1 MSGGHLCEA
10 EAPTEP
16 AGETVIRRL
25 AIRPLSLRSRVNGC
39 GNPFF
44 FSITD
49 FFARSARNKKRGGYI
64 AVSQSVDKP
73 QVLFLRRLRRI
84 YVFSLTRAAK
94 KHLVSEKPLIQRFFK
109 GTGVVLAGIECSPKI
124 SDFRANGIP
133 VQERVDFFDTLRGGY
148 IAVSFLLY
156 IKTANIA

>member
-1 MSGGHLCEA
+1 MTKLLKLKA
-10 EAPTEP
+10 
-16 AGETVIRRL
+16 RL
-25 AIRPLSLRSRVNGC
+25 YLQTR
-39 GNPFF
+39 
-44 FSITD
+44 
-49 FFARSARNKKRGGYI
+49 
-64 AVSQSVDKP
+64 QSVDKP

-133 VQERVDFFDTLRGGY
+133 VQERVDFFDTLNPRTSCEVRGF
-148 IAVSFLLY
+148 S
-156 IKTANIA
+156 

>member
-1 MSGGHLCEA
+1 MNNK
-10 EAPTEP
+10 
-16 AGETVIRRL
+16 RL
-25 AIRPLSLRSRVNGC
+25 KC
-39 GNPFF
+39 
-44 FSITD
+44 
-49 FFARSARNKKRGGYI
+49 KKTGFRLF
-64 AVSQSVDKP
+64 QSVDKI

-133 VQERVDFFDTLRGGY
+133 VQERVDFFDTLKQ
-148 IAVSFLLY
+148 AFACFFNSN
-156 IKTANIA
+156 NI

>member
-1 MSGGHLCEA
+1 MKSPCDY
-10 EAPTEP
+10 T
-16 AGETVIRRL
+16 
-25 AIRPLSLRSRVNGC
+25 AI
-39 GNPFF
+39 
-44 FSITD
+44 
-49 FFARSARNKKRGGYI
+49 
-64 AVSQSVDKP
+64 QSVDKP

-133 VQERVDFFDTLRGGY
+133 VQERVDFFDTLKHSGIIVAGVLCGFIICSALHCTVTLR
-148 IAVSFLLY
+148 
-156 IKTANIA
+156 